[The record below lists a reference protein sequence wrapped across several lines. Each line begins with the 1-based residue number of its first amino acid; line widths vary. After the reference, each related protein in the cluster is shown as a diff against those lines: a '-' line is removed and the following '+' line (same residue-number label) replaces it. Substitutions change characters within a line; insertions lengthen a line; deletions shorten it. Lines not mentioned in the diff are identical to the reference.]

1 MLATVQKGL
10 QEMRADGKEMDLE
23 HFLVP
28 DHDTGVGCQKV
39 GQEATGKKIKGFSQI
54 LRPLSGYRLLL

>member
-1 MLATVQKGL
+1 MSATVQEGP
-10 QEMRADGKEMDLE
+10 QEIRAGEKETDLE

-28 DHDTGVGCQKV
+28 DHDTGGGCQKV

-54 LRPLSGYRLLL
+54 LRPL